1 MLPVLWKEKM
11 VMDLNST
18 PYVMLKLGTSFFPM
32 FSFPVFILKVKP
44 G

>member
-18 PYVMLKLGTSFFPM
+18 PYAKIGTSFFPM
-32 FSFPVFILKVKP
+32 FSFPVFILNVKP